1 VSRLYR
7 FTFPISLTEGDRV
20 VNVCRS
26 SRCFL
31 AAFAAGVLFVS
42 LSNAAIPAGYKGKPY
57 PPGSPPHEIPGRVN
71 FHDYDWVP
79 PSLGGPNGVTFV
91 QDDLAG
97 SVAGSTAGG
106 RNGSIPGIPFD
117 SCNAWPAMWTTNHH
131 TDDGIPDTFYAA
143 GVKWPNGVR
152 FPGPDTNVNDWY
164 IGASHPNGMTKYTI
178 HVPKAGKYWI
188 SSIWAAASPPA
199 QYHLSFYNGASTVS
213 TPSVICNGMT
223 ASYHAW
229 YKFSDFA
236 SVQLDSGVQVMQFQN
251 ESMHLNQDFIYIA
264 ADSGQFTTGTEPLMS
279 KAPGKPQSDL
289 SIDRGIIR
297 FTVLS
302 AGKTKISVYDCLG
315 RELLTVLDRS
325 VAAGMHSVAL
335 NQTGLKNGI
344 HFLRMEHGNVSSVIK
359 LEHIR

>member
-1 VSRLYR
+1 M
-7 FTFPISLTEGDRV
+7 
-20 VNVCRS
+20 
-26 SRCFL
+26 
-31 AAFAAGVLFVS
+31 AALAAGVLFVS
-42 LSNAAIPAGYKGKPY
+42 LANAVIPAGYKGKPY
-57 PPGSPPHEIPGRVN
+57 PPGSAPHEIPGRVN

-79 PSLGGPNGVTFV
+79 PSLGGPNGVTFI

-97 SVAGSTAGG
+97 SAAGSTAGG
-106 RNGSIPGIPFD
+106 RDGSIPGIPKD
-117 SCNAWPAMWTTNHH
+117 SCNAWPAMWKTNHH

-164 IGASHPNGMTKYTI
+164 IGASHPDGMTKYTI
-178 HVPKAGKYWI
+178 HVPQAGKYWI
-188 SSIWAAASPPA
+188 SSIWTSASPPA

-236 SVQLDSGVQVMQFQN
+236 SIQLDSGVQVMQFQN

-264 ADSGQFTTGTEPLMS
+264 SDSGQFTTGIEQPAS
-279 KAPGKPQSDL
+279 KAPGKPQSNL

-297 FTVLS
+297 FMVPS
-302 AGKTKISVYDCLG
+302 PGKTKISVYDCLG
-315 RELLTVLDRS
+315 REIMPVLDRTLS
-325 VAAGMHSVAL
+325 AGSHSAQINTASL
-335 NQTGLKNGI
+335 RPGI
-344 HFLRMEHGNVSSVIK
+344 FFLRMEHCGVAIVAKFESA
-359 LEHIR
+359 R